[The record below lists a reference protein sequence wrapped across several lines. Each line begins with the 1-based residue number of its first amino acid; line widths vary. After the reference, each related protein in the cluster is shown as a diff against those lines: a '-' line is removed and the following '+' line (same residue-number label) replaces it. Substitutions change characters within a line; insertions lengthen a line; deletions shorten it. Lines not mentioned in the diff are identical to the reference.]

1 MKLTRQ
7 LAQVKTWENKEAEGW
22 SKWIILWCG
31 GVVATTEPLTNRST
45 WWIHLALVVACSG
58 LQHWMYSEL
67 ENVKRKTGFCWTL
80 CIVFHHWTW
89 TLAPRETTGDFIV
102 WAPRFKKG
110 RWRIAE
116 PFQGRTGRLLW
127 GWSVLKVVG
136 TSCNLADSIHQLERM
151 QHSAYLFLYM
161 YYFFFQ
167 GGQIQEKTPSK
178 MPCGCPA
185 GLELLAKV
193 LDNVS
198 WKYWKPGEQPA
209 KILDWMPL
217 GPSPTVGDGLWTKIL

>member
-1 MKLTRQ
+1 MNYLMMR
-7 LAQVKTWENKEAEGW
+7 
-22 SKWIILWCG
+22 G

-80 CIVFHHWTW
+80 CIVFHHCTW

-151 QHSAYLFLYM
+151 QHSAYLFIYVLCLLSR
-161 YYFFFQ
+161 
-167 GGQIQEKTPSK
+167 GQNPRKDSFK
-178 MPCGCPA
+178 DALWVPCRFGTTGQSA
-185 GLELLAKV
+185 GQCFMEILEARGTTCKDFRLDAPWAKSNGWRWLV
-193 LDNVS
+193 NQDLV
-198 WKYWKPGEQPA
+198 
-209 KILDWMPL
+209 
-217 GPSPTVGDGLWTKIL
+217 